1 MRFRA
6 VVYHLFLFFNQE
18 DDPYYLL
25 ERAMANAFAYVRAA
39 SPGDPV
45 VLRLSVFLDPRVDI
59 RRKFAMYFRYLYIE
73 GYTKTRQLRSLSQ
86 AIVVAPNMIEW
97 PEHGVFQTDEQA
109 SNVADALLAITVAL
123 QARFTHEENSI
134 DLDVAIALCRS
145 GLAICPDKSS
155 MLYVQGLRHLGHLL
169 CIAVSFSRS
178 GTENPYR
185 TLNYVLSISRLAL
198 RKAIVLFPSN
208 LLWWRELPYLLY
220 NLSHALHL
228 RFSISQ
234 NVDDIKSAVKYS
246 RLGLQ
251 WCLAAEMPR
260 EITAALATSLAA
272 CLSHLAGHRNT
283 NDSIGLLKESV
294 ALSGDVLR
302 GTHLSSNAY
311 PGHSWSLAAMHL
323 QLFYFNRDAANFEY
337 GINLLHEIRD
347 NPLTTGKKRRHIHLS
362 LACGY
367 LFHFVNFRSLE
378 SLNLSIA
385 HAKEAIS
392 FGGDGN
398 EVQTLAVAL
407 FYRYEL
413 QKDESDL
420 AESYEHLFSLVS
432 ESSPLSKT
440 VSIFT
445 RYVCACLA
453 ARFCHRNGWYDKS
466 IVGFQHALDILPSIL
481 FFGREYREENMR
493 EGGATDLGIDGA
505 ACCLAGGQ
513 TITAIEMLEQGRTI
527 AWRRNMHMRMSY
539 SDLEKHHPG
548 YACRLSQIG
557 RSLARIAFPQ
567 ANPLQSAHM
576 QNFAIERLDSS
587 IGSANTKVLSLGLTE
602 RWDALVAEIR
612 HLPGFEEFLRP
623 TKFQQLQE
631 AAKRGPVVIVNV
643 SDYRSDAIAI
653 LCDGTECPTPITVPL
668 GRNLYQ
674 EAKFWVVKLVD
685 GTRDMAT
692 YYRYGGVKG
701 GMSDDFFERTILNRI
716 RNFLKKAIVWPILD
730 VVTRYFPN
738 LRRVW
743 WCPTGPLT
751 FLPLHMITH
760 TSNNKPFVPS
770 YTTNIEALWRAQASL
785 NLPTN
790 TPKMVA
796 ISCKDAPNQTSLA
809 GVEQELDVL
818 RTIVPEPSLVM
829 ITDQEAKVET
839 VLSALKSSSWTHMAC
854 HGVQDSVRPYNSCF
868 SLSDGNLLA
877 SRIVAQEFPFAD
889 FAFLSACH
897 TATGATQLS
906 DEAMHLAASFQF
918 VGFRA
923 VVATMWA
930 VDDEIAPLLVEEF
943 YSQLFRNVNAYGTLP
958 DATHTAEALF
968 NAKVELMGR
977 GVPHRKLVPF
987 IHIGV

>member
-1 MRFRA
+1 
-6 VVYHLFLFFNQE
+6 
-18 DDPYYLL
+18 
-25 ERAMANAFAYVRAA
+25 
-39 SPGDPV
+39 
-45 VLRLSVFLDPRVDI
+45 
-59 RRKFAMYFRYLYIE
+59 
-73 GYTKTRQLRSLSQ
+73 
-86 AIVVAPNMIEW
+86 
-97 PEHGVFQTDEQA
+97 
-109 SNVADALLAITVAL
+109 
-123 QARFTHEENSI
+123 
-134 DLDVAIALCRS
+134 
-145 GLAICPDKSS
+145 
-155 MLYVQGLRHLGHLL
+155 
-169 CIAVSFSRS
+169 
-178 GTENPYR
+178 
-185 TLNYVLSISRLAL
+185 
-198 RKAIVLFPSN
+198 
-208 LLWWRELPYLLY
+208 
-220 NLSHALHL
+220 
-228 RFSISQ
+228 
-234 NVDDIKSAVKYS
+234 
-246 RLGLQ
+246 
-251 WCLAAEMPR
+251 
-260 EITAALATSLAA
+260 
-272 CLSHLAGHRNT
+272 
-283 NDSIGLLKESV
+283 
-294 ALSGDVLR
+294 
-302 GTHLSSNAY
+302 
-311 PGHSWSLAAMHL
+311 
-323 QLFYFNRDAANFEY
+323 
-337 GINLLHEIRD
+337 
-347 NPLTTGKKRRHIHLS
+347 
-362 LACGY
+362 
-367 LFHFVNFRSLE
+367 
-378 SLNLSIA
+378 
-385 HAKEAIS
+385 
-392 FGGDGN
+392 
-398 EVQTLAVAL
+398 
-407 FYRYEL
+407 
-413 QKDESDL
+413 
-420 AESYEHLFSLVS
+420 
-432 ESSPLSKT
+432 
-440 VSIFT
+440 
-445 RYVCACLA
+445 
-453 ARFCHRNGWYDKS
+453 
-466 IVGFQHALDILPSIL
+466 
-481 FFGREYREENMR
+481 
-493 EGGATDLGIDGA
+493 
-505 ACCLAGGQ
+505 
-513 TITAIEMLEQGRTI
+513 
-527 AWRRNMHMRMSY
+527 
-539 SDLEKHHPG
+539 
-548 YACRLSQIG
+548 
-557 RSLARIAFPQ
+557 
-567 ANPLQSAHM
+567 M

-987 IHIGV
+987 IRIGV